1 MYILL
6 GIAFI
11 VGLFIAYV
19 YNRLVTLVNRTNE
32 AWHDIDVYLK
42 RRYDLIPNLV
52 TMVKAYS
59 KHEKELFEKVT
70 KARSEAI
77 QAKTT
82 PEKEAADGNVINQ
95 LHQLLAIAENYPEL
109 RASENFKEL
118 QKQLVDTEDVLASAR
133 KFYNGN
139 VRELNI
145 AIESFPQNILA
156 GLFHFQKKD
165 FFEASQDEKAEV
177 STKNG

>member
-1 MYILL
+1 MYLL
-6 GIAFI
+6 IGI
-11 VGLFIAYV
+11 VVVVLLYLAYV
-19 YNRLVTLVNRTNE
+19 YNHLTSLVNRTNE
-32 AWHDIDVYLK
+32 AWGDIDVFLK

-59 KHEKELFEKVT
+59 KHEKELFENI
-70 KARSEAI
+70 ANSRADALS
-77 QAKTT
+77 AKTASD
-82 PEKEAADGNVINQ
+82 KETADGKVVHQ
-95 LHQLLAIAENYPEL
+95 LHQLLAIAEDYPEL
-109 RASENFKEL
+109 RASENFQEL

-156 GLFHFQKKD
+156 NLFHFQKKD
-165 FFEASQDEKAEV
+165 FFEASEDEKTDV
-177 STKNG
+177 STK